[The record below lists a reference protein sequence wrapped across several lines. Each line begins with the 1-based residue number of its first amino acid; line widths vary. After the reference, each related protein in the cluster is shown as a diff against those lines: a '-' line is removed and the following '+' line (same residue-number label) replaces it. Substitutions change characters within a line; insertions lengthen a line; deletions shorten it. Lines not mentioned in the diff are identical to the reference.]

1 MTAYRALELEF
12 VVHVDE
18 PALRD
23 HVADVFQ
30 SLAVDDARA
39 EHLEQIRVTAAPD
52 LDGLARFDV
61 VHDDVTLGSGLTAP
75 AVVDAIVQRINV
87 RCIESDGW
95 LSTHAS
101 AVARDGDAVLFAAHS
116 ESGKST
122 LAAGLVR
129 AGYAYVT
136 DEAVALDWQH
146 GCIQPYPKPI
156 SLDPGSW
163 PLFPEAEPE
172 LERGADASDA
182 SDAAFAQWQVPP
194 GRLGPGRVSG
204 PCRPRWVVFPEY
216 VAGAPTTLTPIA
228 RGEAL
233 VEWAKNTFRFNQ
245 HGRRALEL
253 LGALVPDVDCYRM
266 TVGDLDHA
274 VARVRELV
282 GA

>member
-1 MTAYRALELEF
+1 MTTYRALDLEF
-12 VVHVDE
+12 VVHVDD
-18 PALRD
+18 PALHH

-39 EHLEQIRVTAAPD
+39 AHLEQIRVTAAADPGPD
-52 LDGLARFDV
+52 GPACFDV
-61 VHDDVTLGSGLTAP
+61 VHDDVALGSGLTAP
-75 AVVDAIVQRINV
+75 AVVDAIVQRINI
-87 RCIESDGW
+87 RCIESEGW

-129 AGYAYVT
+129 AGCAYVT
-136 DEAVALDWQH
+136 DEAVALDWHH

-163 PLFPEAEPE
+163 PLFPEVEPVT
-172 LERGADASDA
+172 GSAFDAP
-182 SDAAFAQWQVPP
+182 FVQWQVPP
-194 GRLGPGRVSG
+194 ERLGPGHVSG

-216 VAGAPTTLTPIA
+216 VAGAPTTLTPIS

-253 LGALVPDVDCYRM
+253 LGALVPGIDCYRM

-274 VARVRELV
+274 VDHVRELIS
-282 GA
+282 G